1 MPSIRLIPELVKVY
15 VFFPVDAL
23 LIRYVAIT
31 VSQIDNRRDLRT
43 FR

>member
-1 MPSIRLIPELVKVY
+1 MPSIRLIPEPVKVY
-15 VFFPVDAL
+15 VFFPVDVL
-23 LIRYVAIT
+23 LIRYAAIT